1 MGSAADVGQVVK
13 VYWALLLG
21 NILEWYEFAIFSFL
35 EPYLEVQ
42 FFNGSAISTWLGF
55 ACTFAARPFGGIVLG
70 LLGDIFGRK
79 VSTFLS
85 ICGMVIGTV
94 GQGLVP
100 SYQSGEVAGTI
111 GLVLLVALRLLQ
123 GICTG
128 GEIAAVSTYITEVG
142 PKRSLARSMALIG
155 ITANIGFLLAQC
167 ASYLTREAVG
177 ASAMESWA
185 WRIPFVIAVIPGVIA
200 TAGRRCIPE
209 SQVFLD
215 AKTQTGA
222 TSDVFDVGSESAD
235 ANSGDSA
242 GSQGAASQPVA
253 RIKHLVKSQWPS
265 LLVGIGSVAGAS
277 VLQYGGFLWGNVFLK
292 KHGTTP
298 DSLIAAGI
306 TARML
311 AAVLA
316 PLVGWLADTVGV
328 GWIQLAGTFALTL
341 GGLPLF
347 LVQKW
352 MPESFGVVMAAYGVG
367 YGIIFAPVGM
377 IIFLLVV
384 ELFPVEVRNAGVGLS
399 YNIGFCVFGGFAP
412 TLFQAS
418 LSWTPWGPGWLMS
431 CAGLASLVT
440 FLASIWLQSTGKGN
454 LQLAHIRPD
463 PYFVLPGRTMSSAQT
478 QSGPAKALSSFL
490 DVAEASGKGGS
501 AIQEAT
507 ETKASQASKDSKD
520 SGTRDKNDK
529 EAVKVCEWFPVMNVQ
544 KKFCSDLMFTCVL
557 LTFEGRCLECEAAI
571 RSPLPFLQHMRR
583 VCLVA
588 EQVFPVRISCR
599 LVDFKLDDR
608 DSSSAPPS
616 SKHGLAVAAPSCRV
630 AAASESV
637 KTCGLYPT
645 VLLKRGDS
653 LPWLPAST
661 LHIDQHGPVR
671 RSDEKEPKKIK
682 EAVMNRMHSFLY
694 YHGHRN
700 EQKDVLQDAWT
711 SQAKDARRQR
721 TTVGA
726 LLEQKEKAA
735 RTVWAAAVLGEVQE
749 VAAQAE
755 SSYARLVCAGSV
767 ERHWVVET
775 SPQGVE
781 ALPALAC
788 SLPKRFPLGSS
799 REELQGNMPV
809 GVFTIFDCR
818 TDGLP
823 FAARIL
829 HEVIHHWACASRDL
843 ATFGPDKTIQF
854 GLSFV
859 RRGGVEPAVP
869 WGTYGRDVVLTLL
882 DNLQASWINDCDV
895 TSGELSSQEEAL
907 CLALESL
914 ASGGEELGDACAG
927 RAAVEV
933 WSFLPRKLVCC
944 SAASERLRGLQTAGI
959 DVTVVKLADESFRSD
974 DDGQGRLIDIKVDAA
989 ALLEW
994 INSLAVVGE
1003 FVQSL
1008 DELANGKILLRVM
1021 RDVNPEAF
1029 SEHSGSELKAL
1040 LRGLVEHFKGRQGCA
1055 EAVARHWL
1063 EEGGTVTSLL
1073 TQLVIWATLDNELPN
1088 HAYYV
1093 QTCQE
1098 LSATSASAIVLI
1110 AERFSLDLDSSP
1122 LSSIIPGIPGFPR
1135 KSGAFTGSP
1144 GGSGA
1149 LPRTLSAEL
1158 PDFLEV
1164 GLDSETRFRRLK
1176 EHYIALKEEQERW
1189 EEERSRLNAELE
1201 TERAKRVEAQE
1212 KERLAQAE
1220 LRLADEASERARE
1233 EQRASMEMK
1242 LEQELWKATAELRQ
1256 KEQEVE
1262 RLREEVEISRVQAQN
1277 SQKLHSQLEMYK
1289 KRMEECQGWKREKD
1303 ELRKQLDEIT
1313 TSRQAG
1319 SGTVEHLH
1327 GRLANLRDDLAS
1339 VSRERDEARLQ
1350 VQMLQSQLEQA
1361 QTQAQSN
1368 DQEISQPTRA
1378 VETSGSGASG
1388 VLASQ
1393 LGSVRDSE
1401 QERLARDL
1409 KARLDLREREL
1420 QVLHWRGQAESHA
1433 LQAQETLMASCFHEL
1448 GLRYHQLKV
1457 QHDLLQKRLYA
1468 EGQKMT
1474 GSTFQEVSMPPTRL
1488 AVLRH
1493 LRSRLSVKLMVNLEL
1508 PGKFPAT
1515 VEEWKVDAAY
1525 QENLDPCFNSVACSC
1540 SPILLLMP
1548 GQHEAATAQLSTSQF
1563 HFQRFV
1569 RAGGIDPCHF
1579 YGIPLVARPVSKVN
1593 LSSRIR
1599 NRDDAAD
1606 SNSFEKLACLA
1617 QGQAALYA
1625 SKVCPLELKTG
1636 CRTFHW
1642 LASVGSVL
1650 VLRGL
1655 ANHHTTSLLGLQS
1668 QAVGEMSDGLNE
1680 EGVAPLG
1687 LDALPQLS
1695 VYNPLCA
1702 ESVLHAAMLEVPWPA
1717 AMPSEVQAGLQ
1728 TVEMQPVSYVGAKV
1742 AADLMPAANAGPAA
1756 PPALPTAVEPANT
1769 ASAKRP
1775 RSSLGSA
1782 GSLAPLASLLCQWLA
1797 AKGVFILDRAG
1808 GCEHCC
1814 WQLQVRLL
1822 TQLKDQSDGTIVAG
1836 YRVNR
1841 YEVDV
1846 AQECFVRYFHSK
1858 SSSLWNADVII
1869 EALADFGIKGD
1880 QIGFNNFCSII
1891 EEVFQAWKYADKED
1905 AGGLKPDAVMQLL
1918 EATGLI
1924 GLTEVEFLVSAV
1936 REYMMQT
1943 QRSQERKLQVEY
1955 QLSDSMFQ
1963 ELPSF
1968 VELDDDDSGA
1978 LDENEADSLQ
1988 FLELNAGMSIEKKLQ
2003 AEEII
2008 EWYLNAS
2015 EDHTL
2020 SFSRFLSVVK
2030 RLRTLGMDEKM
2041 VESLFNH
2048 YDRDRSGKLTIKEN
2062 MAQLIE
2068 EADSEGSGH
2077 LNVNELL
2084 LLVQRI
2090 NERIAELDRMEIL
2103 KKAQA
2108 LNFTRKQ
2115 ASTLR
2120 ETFEELDEDREGLVP
2135 INQAEVEQA
2144 LAKMRGWQIPGED
2157 DEHETGGDRKD
2168 GKRLSGERCKKGMRA
2183 MLQANTSAELEPM
2196 QPSLVIGGRSYASH
2210 AGDAH
2215 QQCGFTPLMCRS
2227 AARRMASLQPS
2238 EQGEQ
2243 CKHRLLRVVFSCALS

>member
-399 YNIGFCVFGGFAP
+399 YNIGFCVFGGDHGDELLNEHQSI
-412 TLFQAS
+412 LF
-418 LSWTPWGPGWLMS
+418 TE
-431 CAGLASLVT
+431 
-440 FLASIWLQSTGKGN
+440 
-454 LQLAHIRPD
+454 
-463 PYFVLPGRTMSSAQT
+463 
-478 QSGPAKALSSFL
+478 ALSSFL

-599 LVDFKLDDR
+599 LVDFKNLAPTLERFPALKTTGVRPPLGDLDEIDEADEAAAWAASTPKVSDR
-608 DSSSAPPS
+608 REVREPSFKLDRPWLSGARRPRLLERSVGGLCEAADDAYLYAPKNRGLTMSTMSVSVKGPS
-616 SKHGLAVAAPSCRV
+616 EAPSR
-630 AAASESV
+630 AATAS
-637 KTCGLYPT
+637 L
-645 VLLKRGDS
+645 
-653 LPWLPAST
+653 
-661 LHIDQHGPVR
+661 

-700 EQKDVLQDAWT
+700 EQKDVLQDAT

-974 DDGQGRLIDIKVDAA
+974 DDGQGRLIDIK
-989 ALLEW
+989 
-994 INSLAVVGE
+994 
-1003 FVQSL
+1003 
-1008 DELANGKILLRVM
+1008 
-1021 RDVNPEAF
+1021 
-1029 SEHSGSELKAL
+1029 
-1040 LRGLVEHFKGRQGCA
+1040 
-1055 EAVARHWL
+1055 
-1063 EEGGTVTSLL
+1063 
-1073 TQLVIWATLDNELPN
+1073 
-1088 HAYYV
+1088 
-1093 QTCQE
+1093 
-1098 LSATSASAIVLI
+1098 
-1110 AERFSLDLDSSP
+1110 
-1122 LSSIIPGIPGFPR
+1122 
-1135 KSGAFTGSP
+1135 
-1144 GGSGA
+1144 
-1149 LPRTLSAEL
+1149 
-1158 PDFLEV
+1158 
-1164 GLDSETRFRRLK
+1164 
-1176 EHYIALKEEQERW
+1176 
-1189 EEERSRLNAELE
+1189 
-1201 TERAKRVEAQE
+1201 
-1212 KERLAQAE
+1212 
-1220 LRLADEASERARE
+1220 
-1233 EQRASMEMK
+1233 
-1242 LEQELWKATAELRQ
+1242 
-1256 KEQEVE
+1256 
-1262 RLREEVEISRVQAQN
+1262 
-1277 SQKLHSQLEMYK
+1277 
-1289 KRMEECQGWKREKD
+1289 
-1303 ELRKQLDEIT
+1303 
-1313 TSRQAG
+1313 
-1319 SGTVEHLH
+1319 
-1327 GRLANLRDDLAS
+1327 
-1339 VSRERDEARLQ
+1339 
-1350 VQMLQSQLEQA
+1350 
-1361 QTQAQSN
+1361 
-1368 DQEISQPTRA
+1368 
-1378 VETSGSGASG
+1378 
-1388 VLASQ
+1388 
-1393 LGSVRDSE
+1393 
-1401 QERLARDL
+1401 
-1409 KARLDLREREL
+1409 
-1420 QVLHWRGQAESHA
+1420 
-1433 LQAQETLMASCFHEL
+1433 
-1448 GLRYHQLKV
+1448 
-1457 QHDLLQKRLYA
+1457 
-1468 EGQKMT
+1468 
-1474 GSTFQEVSMPPTRL
+1474 EVSMPPTRL

-1642 LASVGSVL
+1642 LASVGSESRDSVL

-1717 AMPSEVQAGLQ
+1717 AMPSEVSRGRGGGRARGRGRGRGEPRPKVQAGLQ

-1836 YRVNR
+1836 YRDRVNR

-1891 EEVFQAWKYADKED
+1891 EEARSKMRSTRSLAVFQAWKYADKED

-1918 EATGLI
+1918 EDLQLAFGKDSLERQNVEAMVSDCRTDPATGLI

-1963 ELPSF
+1963 EFRSQLIRFHESF

-1978 LDENEADSLQ
+1978 LDENEAMNLLTHFGCLS
-1988 FLELNAGMSIEKKLQ
+1988 NVSSMSIEKKLQ

-2041 VESLFNH
+2041 DAVESLFNH
-2048 YDRDRSGKLTIKEN
+2048 YDRDRSGKLTIKDVCQILMHLEIKPRSVLEQEN

-2135 INQAEVEQA
+2135 INQVEQA
-2144 LAKMRGWQIPGED
+2144 LAKMRWQIPGARLQRYVNEIDVDGNGHLDFLEFLHLMRRVLDDVQNSGMKLQPDGTLVTDIARED

-2168 GKRLSGERCKKGMRA
+2168 GKRLSGERKAR
-2183 MLQANTSAELEPM
+2183 
-2196 QPSLVIGGRSYASH
+2196 
-2210 AGDAH
+2210 
-2215 QQCGFTPLMCRS
+2215 RS
-2227 AARRMASLQPS
+2227 ARKA
-2238 EQGEQ
+2238 
-2243 CKHRLLRVVFSCALS
+2243 